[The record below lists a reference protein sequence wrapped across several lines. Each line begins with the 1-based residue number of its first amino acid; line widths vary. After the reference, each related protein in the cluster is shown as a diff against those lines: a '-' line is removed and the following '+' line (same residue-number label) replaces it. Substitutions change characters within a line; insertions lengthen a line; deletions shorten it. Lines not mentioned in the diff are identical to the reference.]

1 MSSKELAKEILENIG
16 GKENI
21 QAITHCATRLR
32 ITLKDDN
39 KANAEEIK
47 KLDKVVTA
55 LMRNEQFQIILGVG
69 LVNEVY
75 DEIIQITG
83 NLSSDSSQN
92 KKYPKGVKGV
102 MKRLSNIFVPLIPA
116 LVGGGMLM
124 GVNYL
129 LQQFGV
135 VSDTNQISQLL
146 GIFSSSAFVF
156 LYILVGFT
164 AAKEFGGTP
173 VLGAAIAGILM
184 HPDLVNIKSVNL
196 FGLNLSIQKGAGG
209 IFAVL
214 LAIWFMSFVEN
225 KIRKIIP
232 QVFRL
237 ILVPLLTM
245 VITGFVAI
253 YILQPI
259 GTALSNGFANLVTFA
274 INKGGILT
282 GLFLGGTFS
291 TVVTTGLHQG
301 LTPLYVDLLN
311 KTGVNP
317 LLPILAMADVGQA
330 GAALAVYFKAKNPKI
345 KSIAANS
352 IPVALMGITEPVMFG
367 CNIPLGKPF
376 IAAAIGSALGG
387 AFIAASK
394 VVSISLGLSSIPLIA
409 IIQKGFVLRYIIGF
423 IIAFAGAFIGT
434 YIMGFDE
441 NTQVEELSIMK

>member
-1 MSSKELAKEILENIG
+1 
-16 GKENI
+16 
-21 QAITHCATRLR
+21 
-32 ITLKDDN
+32 
-39 KANAEEIK
+39 
-47 KLDKVVTA
+47 
-55 LMRNEQFQIILGVG
+55 MRNEQFQIILGV
-69 LVNEVY
+69 VNEVY

-83 NLSSDSSQN
+83 SLSSDSSQN
-92 KKYPKGVKGV
+92 KKYPKGV

-124 GVNYL
+124 VINYL

-135 VSDTNQISQLL
+135 VRDTNQISQLL

-173 VLGAAIAGILM
+173 VLGTAIAGILM

-225 KIRKIIP
+225 KLRKIIP
-232 QVFRL
+232 QVLRL

-259 GTALSNGFANLVTFA
+259 GTALSNGFANFVTFA

-301 LTPLYVDLLN
+301 LTPLYV
-311 KTGVNP
+311 
-317 LLPILAMADVGQA
+317 
-330 GAALAVYFKAKNPKI
+330 
-345 KSIAANS
+345 
-352 IPVALMGITEPVMFG
+352 
-367 CNIPLGKPF
+367 
-376 IAAAIGSALGG
+376 GS
-387 AFIAASK
+387 SK
-394 VVSISLGLSSIPLIA
+394 
-409 IIQKGFVLRYIIGF
+409 
-423 IIAFAGAFIGT
+423 
-434 YIMGFDE
+434 
-441 NTQVEELSIMK
+441 